1 MISLKK
7 GSVFAIL
14 IILFTTYSCSEK
26 LIPSAEVNYV
36 SGNEGTITMRSIGVG
51 TNQIEA
57 IANAEKIAINVILFR
72 GLPESIQKTALIGTS
87 ESEEMDKHKDYFEK
101 FYSQNRYRTFIMSSI
116 PVSNLIKQNGGQKSI
131 AADVKV
137 NLVALRKDLEQNN
150 IIRKFGF

>member
-57 IANAEKIAINVILFR
+57 IANAEKSAINVILFR